1 MAYKNDRRDDRRED
15 RRGNRGNDRKFA
27 HPFIEDGDWEEGD
40 KAGRG
45 FDRGERRERG
55 FGERRENRF
64 GRDDRGFDR
73 GFDRDRRGFGDRRD
87 NRFGRGG
94 DRFSRDGERGYS
106 RDFRREKPARNA
118 ELDYNSERHEQ
129 NTRKKEEGYVRLNR
143 YIANAGIC
151 SRREADEMIANG
163 VIKVNGEICT
173 VLGTLVGPGDKVQ
186 FGDQTLKAE
195 KKVYLL
201 MNKPKGYI
209 TTADDPEDRKTVM
222 ELLAGACKERIYP
235 VGRLDRNTT
244 GVLLF
249 TNDGEMAKRLT
260 HPSHGARKIY
270 QVTLDHPLAK
280 SDMQSIASGVNLEDG
295 LVQVD
300 EIDYVQEG
308 SRSEVGVVIH
318 SGKNRIVRR
327 IFEHFGYEVVKLD
340 RVLFAE
346 LTKKGLERGQ
356 WRFLTEKEVSFLQ
369 MNTGTEAEKPARAAK
384 SAGRKSPAFTEEQIA
399 EAEAIERAEAE
410 LVKPTR
416 GRKKKE
422 EVVEEVEE
430 KPKRGRKKKEEAV
443 VEVEEKPKRG
453 RKKKE
458 EAVVEVEE
466 KPKRGRKKKEEAVVE
481 VVS

>member
-1 MAYKNDRRDDRRED
+1 MAYKNDRRDDRRDD
-15 RRGNRGNDRKFA
+15 RRGNRGNDRRPS
-27 HPFIEDGDWEEGD
+27 HPFIEDGDWGEGD
-40 KAGRG
+40 RAEGG
-45 FDRGERRERG
+45 FDRGERRERS
-55 FGERRENRF
+55 FGERRDNRF

-73 GFDRDRRGFGDRRD
+73 GERRERSFGERRD
-87 NRFGRGG
+87 NRFGRN
-94 DRFSRDGERGYS
+94 DRGFDRGYS

-118 ELDYNSERHEQ
+118 ELDYNSERHQQ
-129 NTRKKEEGYVRLNR
+129 NTQKKEEGYVRLNR
-143 YIANAGIC
+143 YIANAGVC

-280 SDMQSIASGVNLEDG
+280 ADMQSIASGVNLEDG

-369 MNTGTEAEKPARAAK
+369 MNTGTADEKPARAAK

-410 LVKPTR
+410 LLKPKR

-430 KPKRGRKKKEEAV
+430 KPKRGRKKKEETV

-458 EAVVEVEE
+458 EAVVEE
-466 KPKRGRKKKEEAVVE
+466 KPKRGRKKNA
-481 VVS
+481 